1 MNNSY
6 EDRAGR
12 GVMYYEEER
21 KSDKHPEYK
30 GYVMLEMDYKAGDK
44 LKLSAWIRKTSKGYN
59 LISLNE
65 DTWAR
70 KKREEA
76 AASGPRE
83 VEPAYRSKRRDD
95 NDIPF

>member
-1 MNNSY
+1 MNSSY

-12 GVMYYEEER
+12 GVMYYEEDR

-76 AASGPRE
+76 ASAGPRE
-83 VEPAYRSKRRDD
+83 VEPKYRRNRDD
-95 NDIPF
+95 DSIPF

>member
-1 MNNSY
+1 MNSSY

-76 AASGPRE
+76 ASAGPRE
-83 VEPAYRSKRRDD
+83 VKPAYGKGRGFDED
-95 NDIPF
+95 VPF

>member
-1 MNNSY
+1 
-6 EDRAGR
+6 
-12 GVMYYEEER
+12 
-21 KSDKHPEYK
+21 
-30 GYVMLEMDYKAGDK
+30 MLEMDYKAGDK